1 MRFFRNS
8 REFKE
13 LYAIG
18 KRYSSEYFTFIMA
31 KDIESA
37 VGVVLSKK
45 VGKANKRNKL
55 KRRLKHYF
63 RDFGKLGNHKLLI
76 IGKKDSVFL
85 SWEEACSAMDTFQ
98 KKIFGCNE

>member
-1 MRFFRNS
+1 MRFFRND

-18 KRYSSEYFTFIMA
+18 KRYSSEYFTFLMA

-37 VGVVLSKK
+37 VGIVLSKK

-55 KRRLKHYF
+55 KRHLKHYF
-63 RDFGKLGNHKLLI
+63 RDFGRLDNHKVMV
-76 IGKKDSVFL
+76 IGKKDSGFL
-85 SWEEACSAMDTFQ
+85 DWEDVCSSMNTFQ
-98 KKIFGCNE
+98 EKTLGCR